1 MWLAVIGIVC
11 VGMSIGVSFG
21 LASAFGVFY
30 GPVHS
35 TLPFLLLG
43 MLVHESFL
51 KYAMLCFTAQTA
63 VTIVYIYPQ
72 SMIVHVYYG
81 SFRPWIS
88 SIHFDLNFICKV
100 FFKIKKVNKL
110 MNENK

>member
-1 MWLAVIGIVC
+1 MWLAVIGVVC

-43 MLVHESFL
+43 TLVHESFL

-72 SMIVHVYYG
+72 SMIVHVYYYG
-81 SFRPWIS
+81 SFRPWIF
-88 SIHFDLNFICKV
+88 SIYFHFDLNFIGNY
-100 FFKIKKVNKL
+100 FWFQNKK
-110 MNENK
+110 